1 MENYGKTI
9 AALRKEKN
17 LTQQELGQMLNVTPQ
32 AVSKWENDQSQP
44 PVDTFFDMCKL
55 FEISPDEFR
64 RRAEGEQAEPSE
76 KTEQS
81 ETIIEPEAEIKE
93 ETAQADCIT
102 PTALPAVEVAPIQ
115 ETPVVREAPAYREKK
130 LSIGF
135 LIVMILAIA
144 AGLATS
150 ISLMVVLQI
159 DEIGPALIVFL
170 IGYFVFSFF
179 ILIGHESVVWDCFL
193 GALCKSV
200 NLPGIIFTLD
210 INGILF
216 LIVYKFIIAP
226 IVTVVVWLA
235 FVIGGFII
243 SLVMA
248 GFVFP
253 FRIPTIYRETFGGK
267 IPKKKDYS
275 IHRKKKSKKV

>member
-9 AALRKEKN
+9 AALRKERN
-17 LTQQELGQMLNVTPQ
+17 LTQQELGQVLNVTPQ

-44 PVDTFFDMCKL
+44 PVDMFFDLCKF

-64 RRAEGEQAEPSE
+64 RRAEGEQAEPAE
-76 KTEQS
+76 KPEAATA
-81 ETIIEPEAEIKE
+81 EPEAEIKA
-93 ETAQADCIT
+93 ETAPVVHAEPASPPAAEI
-102 PTALPAVEVAPIQ
+102 LPIN
-115 ETPVVREAPAYREKK
+115 ETSVVREAPAYRERK

-144 AGLATS
+144 AGLATF
-150 ISLMVVLQI
+150 ISLMIVL
-159 DEIGPALIVFL
+159 EIKSFLPALFPFF
-170 IGYFVFSFF
+170 IGYFVFSFV

-193 GALCKSV
+193 GALFKSV
-200 NLPGIIFTLD
+200 NVPGVIFTLD

-226 IVTVVVWLA
+226 LITVVVWLA
-235 FVIGGFII
+235 FVIGGFIL
-243 SLVMA
+243 SFFMA

-275 IHRKKKSKKV
+275 VHKKKKSQKV